1 MNGAADAGPGSR
13 GEERGSVTVFVTG
26 VVVALFV
33 VAGLVFDGG
42 TIIAGHREAD
52 AEAEGAARA
61 GAEAIAGTERT
72 SATVTV
78 DPAAA
83 HQAAE
88 RYLTA
93 YGHVGQVTVAGDR
106 VTVTVSFTE
115 RTQLLDVIGLRSKSV
130 TGTASATAVVGGAGA
145 GP

>member
-1 MNGAADAGPGSR
+1 MTDAARAVPGLAG
-13 GEERGSVTVFVTG
+13 EDQGSVTVFVVG
-26 VVVALFV
+26 VLAALFV

-61 GAEAIAGTERT
+61 GAEAVAAAKRA
-72 SATVTV
+72 SAAVTV
-78 DPAAA
+78 DPVAARR
-83 HQAAE
+83 AAE

-93 YGHVGQVTVAGDR
+93 YGHEGHVTVAGDQ

-115 RTQLLDVIGLRSKSV
+115 MQILSIVGLRSKSV
-130 TGTASATAVVGGAGA
+130 TGTASAIALVGGAGA

>member
-1 MNGAADAGPGSR
+1 MTDTACAGPELS
-13 GEERGSVTVFVTG
+13 GEDRGSVTVFVVG
-26 VVVALFV
+26 VLAALFV

-42 TIIAGHREAD
+42 AIIAGHREAD

-61 GAEAIAGTERT
+61 GAEAVAAAERA
-72 SATVTV
+72 SAAVTV
-78 DPAAA
+78 DPVAARR
-83 HQAAE
+83 AAE
-88 RYLTA
+88 RFLTA

-115 RTQLLDVIGLRSKSV
+115 RTQILSLVGLRSKSV
-130 TGTASATAVVGGAGA
+130 TGTASAIALVGGAGA

>member
-1 MNGAADAGPGSR
+1 MFIVGVLAA
-13 GEERGSVTVFVTG
+13 
-26 VVVALFV
+26 LIV

-61 GAEAIAGTERT
+61 GAEAVATTERRS
-72 SATVTV
+72 SAVTV
-78 DPAAA
+78 DPVAAR
-83 HQAAE
+83 QAAE
-88 RYLTA
+88 HYLTA
-93 YGHVGQVTVAGDR
+93 YGHTGQVTVIGDR

-115 RTQLLDVIGLRSKSV
+115 RTQILSMVGIRSKSV
-130 TGTASATAVVGGAGA
+130 TGTASAVALVGGAGG

>member
-1 MNGAADAGPGSR
+1 MTDIGQARPPASD
-13 GEERGSVTVFVTG
+13 EDRGSVTVFIIG
-26 VVVALFV
+26 VLVALVV

-61 GAEAIAGTERT
+61 GAEAVAATEREST
-72 SATVTV
+72 AVTI

-83 HQAAE
+83 QQAVE

-93 YGHVGQVTVAGDR
+93 YGHQGQVVVAGDR

-115 RTQLLDVIGLRSKSV
+115 RTQILSIVGLRSKSV
-130 TGTASATAVVGGAGA
+130 TGTASAVALVGGAG

>member
-1 MNGAADAGPGSR
+1 MNSATAAGRRVSGK
-13 GEERGSVTVFVTG
+13 ERGSITVFVTG

-61 GAEAIAGTERT
+61 GAEAIAGSERT